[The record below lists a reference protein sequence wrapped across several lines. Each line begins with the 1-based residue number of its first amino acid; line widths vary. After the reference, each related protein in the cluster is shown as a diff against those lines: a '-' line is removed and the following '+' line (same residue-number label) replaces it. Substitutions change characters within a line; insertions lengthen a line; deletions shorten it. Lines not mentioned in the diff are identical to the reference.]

1 MPSTTSLIGKVCI
14 VTGANGG
21 IGRET
26 ALGLAQM
33 GAHVVMVC
41 RNVDR
46 GKMALEDVRRESG
59 NSKVDLLI
67 GDMSSQ
73 ASVRELA
80 KQTHEKYSRVD
91 VLINNAGGGTGAG
104 AVSADGIEYTLATN
118 HLGPALLT
126 VLLLDLLKAS
136 APSRVINVSSEA
148 HKGTKDIDVHHLP
161 AVEPNF
167 RSRIQAYGRSKLLMN
182 AYTLA
187 LAAKLEGTGVTCNCL
202 HPGVVATN
210 IFGKPKG
217 VMKVILALLRP
228 FMLNLKQGAVVSL
241 WAATAPELANVSG
254 KYFVKSKEAESSQLS
269 RDPSVQAEIWDWT
282 QKLIGQ
288 PLP

>member
-1 MPSTTSLIGKVCI
+1 
-14 VTGANGG
+14 
-21 IGRET
+21 
-26 ALGLAQM
+26 M

-104 AVSADGIEYTLATN
+104 TVSADRIEYTLATN

>member
-104 AVSADGIEYTLATN
+104 TVSADRIEYTLATN

>member
-104 AVSADGIEYTLATN
+104 TVSADGIEYTLATN